1 MADDSGFTP
10 TPPPPSGGGRDAV
23 FSFHV
28 VGAPAAP
35 LDVVVEH
42 RDAGDE
48 VWLGAGGTA
57 IHEQGTATLRVSGV
71 KEDWRVR
78 VAPGV
83 GGAAVQLRMAPPVW
97 LRGNAGR
104 EGTRE

>member
-1 MADDSGFTP
+1 MTDDSGFTP
-10 TPPPPSGGGRDAV
+10 TPPPPPGGGSRDAV

-28 VGAPAAP
+28 AGAPAAP

-48 VWLGAGGTA
+48 VWLGAGGTQ
-57 IHEQGTATLRVSGV
+57 IHEDGTTTLRVSAV

-78 VAPGV
+78 VTPGA
-83 GGAAVQLRMAPPVW
+83 GGGSARICMAPPVW
-97 LRGNAGR
+97 LPQ
-104 EGTRE
+104 